1 VTATIISWP
10 SEAVDMKMFR
20 LILFSMTINRSV
32 CPVMTVWTKASPF
45 SRTAAN
51 TENVFKNIFLLLSAK
66 NYSRLSHEKN

>member
-1 VTATIISWP
+1 
-10 SEAVDMKMFR
+10 MKMFSF
-20 LILFSMTINRSV
+20 ILFYGVGSINHSSV
-32 CPVMTVWTKASPF
+32 CPVMIVWTKASPF